1 MNTSLRGALVIA
13 IVVVG
18 VSSIIA
24 SDGSGTPAAPTVLGA
39 RTGTVLDVRGNT
51 AVSTR
56 PPQCLAG
63 AAPFPDAPD
72 AWWLAITPSIRQ
84 VAPITGYRV
93 WSNRP
98 APAGCATDTRTEI
111 YRGFYEFD
119 VTPLLGKSG
128 AILGA
133 VARITVR
140 STSVSPTSIAEPPLA
155 PIEANFCDNRTAGA
169 FQLRR
174 VPPAVSFN
182 NGFDILNNADVGNAA
197 RIPTTFPAG
206 TNVFDFPNKVYVNP
220 TAGSSPTVFEA
231 DITSDFVS
239 TLQAFEALNT
249 TPPAPARFAR
259 MVFMMTGTNEPPGL
273 KDAPLPFSDC
283 RGAYS
288 VELVV
293 RQP

>member
-1 MNTSLRGALVIA
+1 MNTSLRGALVVA

-18 VSSIIA
+18 VASIIA
-24 SDGSGTPAAPTVLGA
+24 SGTGTPAAPTILGA
-39 RTGTVLDVRGNT
+39 RTGTVMDARGNT
-51 AVSTR
+51 TVATR
-56 PPQCLAG
+56 TPDCLAG

-72 AWWLAITPSIRQ
+72 AWWLGITPTIRQ
-84 VAPITGYRV
+84 VAPVTGYRV
-93 WSNRP
+93 WSNKP
-98 APAGCATDTRTEI
+98 APAGCATDTRTEV
-111 YRGFYEFD
+111 YRGLYEFD

-140 STSVSPTSIAEPPLA
+140 STSVSPTSIAQPPLA
-155 PIEANFCDNRTAGA
+155 PVEASFCDNRTAGA
-169 FQLRR
+169 FQLMR
-174 VPPAVSFN
+174 VPPAVVFN

-197 RIPTTFPAG
+197 RIPTKFPAG
-206 TNVFDFPNKVYVNP
+206 TKVFDFPNKNFTNP
-220 TAGSSPTVFEA
+220 SAVPSPAVFEA
-231 DITSDFVS
+231 DITPAFVS

-249 TPPAPARFAR
+249 NPPAPARFAR

-273 KDAPLPFSDC
+273 HNAPLPFSDC

-288 VELVV
+288 VELVI

>member
-1 MNTSLRGALVIA
+1 MNTSLRGALVVA

-24 SDGSGTPAAPTVLGA
+24 TGSGTPPAPTVLGA
-39 RTGTVLDVRGNT
+39 RTGTVLDARGNT
-51 AVSTR
+51 SVATR
-56 PPQCLAG
+56 TPDCLAG

-72 AWWLAITPSIRQ
+72 AWWLAISPTIRQ

-93 WSNRP
+93 WSNKP
-98 APAGCATDTRTEI
+98 APAGCATDWRTEV

-119 VTPLLGKSG
+119 VTSFLGKSG

-133 VARITVR
+133 VVKITVR
-140 STSVSPTSIAEPPLA
+140 STSVSPSSIAEPPLA
-155 PIEANFCDNRTAGA
+155 PIEANFCDNMTAGA

-197 RIPTTFPAG
+197 RIPTKFPAG
-206 TNVFDFPNKVYVNP
+206 TNVFNFPNKTYTNP
-220 TAGSSPTVFEA
+220 SGGSSPTVFEA
-231 DITSDFVS
+231 DITPAFIS

-259 MVFMMTGTNEPPGL
+259 MVFMMTGTNEPPQL
-273 KDAPLPFSDC
+273 KNAPLPFSDC

-288 VELVV
+288 VELVI

>member
-24 SDGSGTPAAPTVLGA
+24 SGSGTPAAPTVLGA

-51 AVSTR
+51 SVATR
-56 PPQCLAG
+56 TPQCLAG

-72 AWWLAITPSIRQ
+72 AWWLAISPTIRQ

-93 WSNRP
+93 WSNKP
-98 APAGCATDTRTEI
+98 APAGCATDTRTEV

-119 VTPLLGKSG
+119 VTSLLGKSG
-128 AILGA
+128 AITGA

-140 STSVSPTSIAEPPLA
+140 STSVSPTSIPEPPLA
-155 PIEANFCDNRTAGA
+155 PVEASFCDNMTAGA

-174 VPPAVSFN
+174 VPPAVVFN

-197 RIPTTFPAG
+197 RIPTKFPAG
-206 TNVFDFPNKVYVNP
+206 TKVFDFPNKVHTNP
-220 TAGSSPTVFEA
+220 SAGSSPTVFEA
-231 DITSDFVS
+231 DITPAFIA

-249 TPPAPARFAR
+249 SPPAPARFAR

-273 KDAPLPFSDC
+273 HNAPLPFSDC

-288 VELVV
+288 VELVI